1 MKYSV
6 IISLLFVVLLPA
18 CSHNPQRADYSVD
31 HYNLVRSAVYTQ
43 RELINTQLTVPAS
56 QTAALHAQ
64 KQAMLLA
71 SYCDLIV
78 RRTIFA
84 SAPAGACTEQSPEIR
99 QCISEFHRCFRTC
112 ELRGQD
118 CVRCEQPAM
127 ECIDKSET

>member
-6 IISLLFVVLLPA
+6 IISLLSVVLLPA

-31 HYNLVRSAVYTQ
+31 HYDLVRSAVYTQ
-43 RELINTQLTVPAS
+43 REVINTQFTEPAS

-64 KQAMLLA
+64 RQAMLLS
-71 SYCDLIV
+71 SYCDLID

-84 SAPAGACTEQSPEIR
+84 SAPAEACTEQTPEIR
-99 QCISEFHRCFRTC
+99 QCISEFHRCFKTC

-118 CVRCEQPAM
+118 CARCEQPAM
-127 ECIDKSET
+127 ECIDKPET